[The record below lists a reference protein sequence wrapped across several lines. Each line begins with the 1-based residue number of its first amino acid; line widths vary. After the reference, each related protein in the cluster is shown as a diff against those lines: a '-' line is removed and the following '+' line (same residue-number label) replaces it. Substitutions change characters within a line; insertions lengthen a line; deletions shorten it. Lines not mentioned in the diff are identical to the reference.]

1 MSERVLIAMS
11 GGVDSSVAA
20 ARLCAQ
26 GYDVV
31 GVTLHLWDYPD
42 DGSVK
47 SRCCAPEDVHD
58 ARRVADSLGIPHY
71 AFDRRELFQ
80 REVVAPF
87 VESYL
92 EGETPSPCVRCNR
105 GVKIRELFQ
114 LADRLSAARV
124 ATGHYARVLQEGG
137 IFQLHRGRDPGKDQS
152 YFLHMLDQ
160 RALSR
165 LVFPLGES
173 DKSEIRAEALR
184 LGLPGAQK
192 GESQE
197 LCFVPTGRYDA
208 FVAERAPER
217 VRPGPIL
224 DEQGQK
230 LGEHDGVFRFTLGQ
244 RKNLGV
250 ALGQRAYVV
259 GVDAETATVTLGSV
273 DSLNSTSAALCEV
286 ALAADVSLPLR
297 CEVQVRYRGRPT
309 PAEVRRVGDAVH
321 VFFDEPQRAVVKGQF
336 AVFFQGERVLGG
348 GMIQAAARA
357 AHSPSS
363 SALES
368 LGHAPE
374 SLA

>member
-1 MSERVLIAMS
+1 MAERVLIAMS

-58 ARRVADSLGIPHY
+58 ARRVADLLGIPHY

-105 GVKIRELFQ
+105 GVKIKELFQ

-124 ATGHYARVLQEGG
+124 ATGHYARVVHSGTSYE
-137 IFQLHRGRDPGKDQS
+137 LHRGRDHGKDQS
-152 YFLHMLDQ
+152 YFLHMLGQD
-160 RALSR
+160 ALSR
-165 LVFPLGES
+165 LFFPLGDS
-173 DKSEIRAEALR
+173 DKPEIRAEALR
-184 LGLPGAQK
+184 LNLPGAQK

-197 LCFVPTGRYDA
+197 LCFVPTGRYDS
-208 FVAERAPER
+208 FVAERADGR
-217 VRPGPIL
+217 MRPGRIL
-224 DEQGQK
+224 NEQGEQV
-230 LGEHDGVFRFTLGQ
+230 GEHEGVFRFTLGQ

-250 ALGQRAYVV
+250 SLGQRAYVV
-259 GVDAETATVTLGSV
+259 GVDAASATVTLGSPE
-273 DSLNSTSAALCEV
+273 SLYSSSAELTEV
-286 ALAADVSLPLR
+286 ALAADLSLPVR
-297 CEVQVRYRGRPT
+297 CGVQVRYRGNPA
-309 PAEVRRVGDAVH
+309 PAEVRRVADAVH
-321 VFFDEPQRAVVKGQF
+321 VFFDEPQRAVVPGQF
-336 AVFFQGERVLGG
+336 AVFFDGDRVLGG
-348 GMIQAAARA
+348 GMIRAALRAQRAAA
-357 AHSPSS
+357 PSAVPE
-363 SALES
+363 AL
-368 LGHAPE
+368 A
-374 SLA
+374 

>member
-1 MSERVLIAMS
+1 MS

-20 ARLCAQ
+20 ARLCDQ

-58 ARRVADSLGIPHY
+58 ARRVADLLGIPHY

-105 GVKIRELFQ
+105 GVKIKELFQ
-114 LADRLSAARV
+114 LADRLSAQRV
-124 ATGHYARVLQEGG
+124 ATGHYARVTQEGG
-137 IFQLHRGRDPGKDQS
+137 TWQLHRGRDHGKDQS
-152 YFLHMLDQ
+152 YFLHMLGQD
-160 RALSR
+160 ALAR
-165 LVFPLGES
+165 LLFPLGDS
-173 DKSEIRAEALR
+173 DKPEIRAEALR
-184 LGLPGAQK
+184 LNLPGAQK

-208 FVAERAPER
+208 FVAERADGR
-217 VRPGPIL
+217 TRPGPIL

-230 LGEHDGVFRFTLGQ
+230 VGEHEGVFRFTLGQ

-259 GVDAETATVTLGSV
+259 GVDAATATVTLGSV
-273 DSLNSTSAALCEV
+273 DSLYSSSAELTEL
-286 ALAADVSLPLR
+286 ALAVDASFPLR
-297 CEVQVRYRGRPT
+297 CEVQIRYRGRPT
-309 PAEVRRVGDAVH
+309 PAEVRRVGDRVH
-321 VFFDEPQRAVVKGQF
+321 VFFDEPQRAVVPGQF
-336 AVFFQGERVLGG
+336 AVFYAGERVLGG
-348 GMIQAAARA
+348 GMIRAERRAQRSDLPAAPAEA
-357 AHSPSS
+357 FA
-363 SALES
+363 
-368 LGHAPE
+368 G
-374 SLA
+374 

>member
-1 MSERVLIAMS
+1 MLRSRQMSERVLIAMS

-26 GYDVV
+26 GFDVV

-58 ARRVADSLGIPHY
+58 ARRVADLLGIPHY

-105 GVKIRELFQ
+105 GVKIKELFH
-114 LADRLSAARV
+114 LADKLGAARV
-124 ATGHYARVLQEGG
+124 ATGHYARVVANGPVFE
-137 IFQLHRGRDPGKDQS
+137 LHRGRDHGKDQS
-152 YFLHMLDQ
+152 YFLHMLGQ
-160 RALSR
+160 EALAR

-173 DKSEIRAEALR
+173 DKPEIREEALR
-184 LGLPGAQK
+184 LALPGAQK

-197 LCFVPTGRYDA
+197 LCFVPTGRYDS
-208 FVAERAPER
+208 FVAERADGR
-217 VRPGPIL
+217 MRPGPIL

-230 LGEHDGVFRFTLGQ
+230 VGEHEGIFRFTLGQ

-250 ALGQRAYVV
+250 SLGQRAYVV
-259 GVDAETATVTLGSV
+259 GVDAESATVTLGSSE
-273 DSLNSTSAALCEV
+273 SLYSSSAGLVEV
-286 ALAADVSLPLR
+286 ALAADLELPLR
-297 CEVQVRYRGRPT
+297 CGVQVRYRGNPA

-321 VFFDEPQRAVVKGQF
+321 VFFDEPERAVVPGQF
-336 AVFFQGERVLGG
+336 AVFYDGERVLGG
-348 GMIQAAARA
+348 GMIRSALRAQRAESAAA
-357 AHSPSS
+357 
-363 SALES
+363 
-368 LGHAPE
+368 APE
-374 SLA
+374 HFA

>member
-58 ARRVADSLGIPHY
+58 ARRVADLLKIPHY

-92 EGETPSPCVRCNR
+92 DGQTPSPCVRCNR
-105 GVKIRELFQ
+105 GVKIKELFQ
-114 LADRLSAARV
+114 LADRLSADRV
-124 ATGHYARVLQEGG
+124 ATGHYARVLKTGSVYE
-137 IFQLHRGRDPGKDQS
+137 LHRGKDHGKDQS
-152 YFLHMLDQ
+152 YFLHMLGQ
-160 RALSR
+160 AALSR

-173 DKSEIRAEALR
+173 EKPEIREEALR

-197 LCFVPTGRYDA
+197 LCFVPTGRYDS
-208 FVAERAPER
+208 FVAERADGR
-217 VRPGPIL
+217 MRPGPIVN
-224 DEQGQK
+224 EAGERV
-230 LGEHDGVFRFTLGQ
+230 GEHEGIFRFTLGQ
-244 RKNLGV
+244 RKNVGV

-259 GVDAETATVTLGSV
+259 GVDAESATVTLGSV
-273 DSLNSTSAALCEV
+273 DSLYAASAELTEV
-286 ALAADVSLPLR
+286 ALAADVTLPLR
-297 CEVQVRYRGRPT
+297 CAVQVRYRGTPV
-309 PAEVRRVGDAVH
+309 PAEVRQIGERVQL
-321 VFFDEPQRAVVKGQF
+321 FFEAPVRAVVPGQF

-348 GMIQAAARA
+348 GMIHATERA
-357 AHSPSS
+357 PRAQQTTPVEQF
-363 SALES
+363 A
-368 LGHAPE
+368 
-374 SLA
+374 

>member
-26 GYDVV
+26 GFDVV

-58 ARRVADSLGIPHY
+58 ARRVADMLSIPHY

-105 GVKIRELFQ
+105 GVKIKELFH
-114 LADRLSAARV
+114 LADKLGAARV
-124 ATGHYARVLQEGG
+124 ATGHYARVLQNGATFE
-137 IFQLHRGRDPGKDQS
+137 LHRGRDHAKDQS
-152 YFLHMLDQ
+152 YFLHMLAQ
-160 RALSR
+160 SALAR
-165 LVFPLGES
+165 LVFPLGDS
-173 DKSEIRAEALR
+173 DKPEIREEALR

-197 LCFVPTGRYDA
+197 LCFVPTGRYDS
-208 FVAERAPER
+208 FVAERADGR
-217 VRPGPIL
+217 LRPGPIL

-230 LGEHDGVFRFTLGQ
+230 VGEHEGIFRFTLGQ

-259 GVDAETATVTLGSV
+259 GVDAESATVTLGSV
-273 DSLNSTSAALCEV
+273 DSLYSSSAELVEV
-286 ALAADVSLPLR
+286 ALAADLNLPLR
-297 CEVQVRYRGRPT
+297 AGVQVRYRGTPA

-321 VFFDEPQRAVVKGQF
+321 VFFDQPQRAVVPGQF
-336 AVFFQGERVLGG
+336 AVFYDGERVLGG
-348 GMIQAAARA
+348 GMIR
-357 AHSPSS
+357 
-363 SALES
+363 SALRAQRAPSTSGTAES
-368 LGHAPE
+368 FA
-374 SLA
+374 